1 MTDDTTKTDP
11 PEGTGGDNTGDKG
24 TSQDD
29 HEKAFWDRLGSTIE
43 QRVDAVVEKR
53 LKGLRP
59 ESGSTGNQRGKGRTT
74 LPGILADLV
83 FGPEKKD

>member
-1 MTDDTTKTDP
+1 MTDDTKTDP
-11 PEGTGGDNTGDKG
+11 AAGNTDGNDQGTTQNTDE
-24 TSQDD
+24 
-29 HEKAFWDRLGSTIE
+29 HEKAFWDKLGTTIE

-59 ESGSTGNQRGKGRTT
+59 AGDSTGNQRGKGRTT